1 MMKLILN
8 YAAIGFR
15 PYPELGEFVNVGVVA
30 VEAKSRYLS
39 YQLISPQRTRRI
51 GVCFPQFDLSL
62 YRRGLRRLESELA
75 ALSIETNLWTD
86 DARQV
91 AKNHP
96 SQIDLFVEEGEG
108 NLFERLTASQG
119 SPFFYA
125 SRGTRLC
132 EDMELTLAS
141 LYERYVEHRHLVQ
154 PDHEEKQLTRELRR
168 LLQVNRL
175 GRLYREAPWVGTDAY
190 HVGIPLVF
198 IPKGSEIPE
207 KAIKPLN
214 LDRPTPTPIYTY
226 GDEWIAK
233 VNRLR
238 RVGCL
243 PEKFLFVVKKP
254 VEGEGRVAAE
264 DICEGL
270 IREGVQVVDIEDTE
284 AILAFARIEE
294 QRELKL
300 TE

>member
-1 MMKLILN
+1 MNLILN

-15 PYPELGEFVNVGVVA
+15 PYPELGEFVNVGIVA
-30 VEAKSRYLS
+30 VEAKSRYLG
-39 YQLISPQRTRRI
+39 YKLISPQRTKRI
-51 GVCFPQFDLSL
+51 RVCFPELDLSL
-62 YRRGLRRLESELA
+62 YRSGLRRLESELS

-96 SQIDLFVEEGEG
+96 AQIDLFVGAGEG
-108 NLFERLTASQG
+108 NLFERLTAPQG

-132 EDMELTLAS
+132 DDMELTIAT
-141 LYERYVEHRHLVQ
+141 LYDRYVEHRHLMQ
-154 PDHEEKQLTRELRR
+154 ADYEEKQLTRDLRR
-168 LLQVNRL
+168 LFQANRL

-198 IPKGSEIPE
+198 TPKGSEIPE

-254 VEGEGRVAAE
+254 EDGEGRVAAE

-270 IREGVQVVDIEDTE
+270 VREGVQVADFEDTE

-300 TE
+300 TN

>member
-1 MMKLILN
+1 MNLILN

-15 PYPELGEFVNVGVVA
+15 PYPELGEFVNVGIVA

-39 YQLISPQRTRRI
+39 YKLIAPQRTKRVR
-51 GVCFPQFDLSL
+51 VCFPELDLSL
-62 YRRGLRRLESELA
+62 YRSGLRRLESELS

-96 SQIDLFVEEGEG
+96 SQIDLFAGAEEG

-132 EDMELTLAS
+132 DDMELAIAS
-141 LYERYVEHRHLVQ
+141 LYDRYVEHRHLMQ
-154 PDHEEKQLTRELRR
+154 ADYEEKQLTRDLRR
-168 LLQVNRL
+168 LFQANRL

-190 HVGIPLVF
+190 HVGIPLVYT
-198 IPKGSEIPE
+198 PKGSEIPE

-243 PEKFLFVVKKP
+243 PENFLFVVKKP
-254 VEGEGRVAAE
+254 AEGEGRVAAE

-270 IREGVQVVDIEDTE
+270 AREGVQVADFEDTE
-284 AILAFARIEE
+284 AILAFARMEE

>member
-1 MMKLILN
+1 MNLILN

-15 PYPELGEFVNVGVVA
+15 PYPELGEYVNVGVVA
-30 VEAKSRYLS
+30 IEAKSRYLAFK
-39 YQLISPQRTRRI
+39 LVSPLRTKRI
-51 GVCFPQFDLSL
+51 RVCFPELDLTL
-62 YRRGLRRLESELA
+62 YRSGLRRIETELST
-75 ALSIETNLWTD
+75 LSIETNLWTD

-91 AKNHP
+91 SKNHP
-96 SQIDLFVEEGEG
+96 SQSDLFVGEGEVD
-108 NLFERLTASQG
+108 FFRKLTAPQG

-125 SRGTRLC
+125 SSGTRLTD
-132 EDMELTLAS
+132 DMDSAVES
-141 LYERYVEHRHLVQ
+141 LFARFVEHRHLSQ
-154 PDHEEKQLTRELRR
+154 PDFEEKQLTRDLRR
-168 LLQVNRL
+168 LFQANRL
-175 GRLYREAPWVGTDAY
+175 GRIYREASWVGTDAY
-190 HVGIPLVF
+190 HVGIPLVYT
-198 IPKGSEIPE
+198 PKGSEIPE

-233 VNRLR
+233 VNRLK

-243 PEKFLFVVKKP
+243 PEAFLFVVKKP
-254 VEGEGRVAAE
+254 EDGEGRIAAE

-270 IREGVQVVDIEDTE
+270 IREGVQVADFEDTD

-294 QRELKL
+294 QRDLKL

>member
-1 MMKLILN
+1 MHLILH

-15 PYPELGEFVNVGVVA
+15 PYPELGEFVNVGIVA
-30 VEAKSRYLS
+30 VEAKSRYLR
-39 YQLISPQRTRRI
+39 YQLIAPQRTRRI
-51 GVCFPQFDLSL
+51 RVCFPELDLSL
-62 YRRGLRRLESELA
+62 YRSGLRRLESELA
-75 ALSIETNLWTD
+75 ALSIETNLWSD

-96 SQIDLFVEEGEG
+96 AQIDLFVGTDEGH
-108 NLFERLTASQG
+108 LFERLTAPQG

-132 EDMELTLAS
+132 EDMDQALAA
-141 LYERYVEHRHLVQ
+141 LYDRYVDHRHLHAA
-154 PDHEEKQLTRELRR
+154 DYEEKQLTRDLRR
-168 LLQVNRL
+168 LFQANRL
-175 GRLYREAPWVGTDAY
+175 GRIYREAPWVGTDAY
-190 HVGIPLVF
+190 HVGIPLAF
-198 IPKGSEIPE
+198 TPKGSEVPE

-243 PEKFLFVVKKP
+243 PGEFLFVVKKP
-254 VEGEGRVAAE
+254 EDGEGRVAAE

-270 IREGVQVVDIEDTE
+270 IREGVQVADFEDTE

-294 QRELKL
+294 QPELKL
-300 TE
+300 TS

>member
-1 MMKLILN
+1 MSLILN

-15 PYPELGEFVNVGVVA
+15 PYPELGEFINVGIVA
-30 VEAKSRYLS
+30 VEVKSRYLA
-39 YQLISPQRTRRI
+39 YKLIAPQKTKRVR
-51 GVCFPQFDLSL
+51 VCFPELDLSL
-62 YRRGLRRLESELA
+62 YRSGLKRLTNELS

-96 SQIDLFVEEGEG
+96 SQSDLFVGEG
-108 NLFERLTASQG
+108 DVDLFRKLTAPQG

-125 SRGTRLC
+125 SQGTRLC
-132 EDMELTLAS
+132 SDMEVTLAE
-141 LYERYVEHRHLVQ
+141 LYDRYVEHRHLTQ
-154 PDHEEKQLTRELRR
+154 ADYEEKQLTRDVRR
-168 LLQVNRL
+168 LLSANRL

-198 IPKGSEIPE
+198 TPKGSEIPE

-233 VNRLR
+233 VNRLK

-243 PEKFLFVVKKP
+243 PESFLFVIKKP
-254 VEGEGRVAAE
+254 EDGEGRVAAE
-264 DICEGL
+264 DICGGL
-270 IREGVQVVDIEDTE
+270 INEGVQVADIEDKE

-294 QRELKL
+294 QPELKL